1 VIEVVNAYSLFI
13 DNYTLCKRVNILN
26 SFVPD
31 VLKFDLKDAG
41 LLAAL
46 PYLVMGITVQF
57 GGFLADWLRSQG
69 NLTTTQVL
77 GNSYLCLCCVTVV
90 KGKG

>member
-1 VIEVVNAYSLFI
+1 VTEVVGAYSLFTGNCI
-13 DNYTLCKRVNILN
+13 LYKSVNILN

-77 GNSYLCLCCVTVV
+77 GLTHIYVCAVR
-90 KGKG
+90 

>member
-1 VIEVVNAYSLFI
+1 LYVVFSIRGKFLWYIF
-13 DNYTLCKRVNILN
+13 LCA
-26 SFVPD
+26 D

-46 PYLVMGITVQF
+46 PYLVMGIMVQV

-69 NLTTTQVL
+69 HLTTTQVQE
-77 GNSYLCLCCVTVV
+77 NSYRYLSQEEKGWCLKCLTLR
-90 KGKG
+90 

>member
-1 VIEVVNAYSLFI
+1 MGVPCEQII
-13 DNYTLCKRVNILN
+13 ILCILYKRVNILN

-46 PYLVMGITVQF
+46 PYLVMGVTVQS

-77 GNSYLCLCCVTVV
+77 GNSYLCMCCGQKRTKIVL
-90 KGKG
+90 